1 MAERAT
7 GHRTGEKSVRHTGGC
22 TQTERSSEKL
32 QDTVMVKT
40 GGVGGVSRRG
50 AGPRT
55 GKETEKLREKKSNI
69 IEEKN

>member
-40 GGVGGVSRRG
+40 GGVRGGGV
-50 AGPRT
+50 
-55 GKETEKLREKKSNI
+55 KEGGGTKDRKGN
-69 IEEKN
+69 